1 MHRVVIALGGNAL
14 LRRGAPDTYEEMYA
28 AARTAAERIADVAAA
43 GWEVVVTHGNGPQV
57 GRILMQQEAAAKQ
70 VHPMPLDV
78 CGAESQGQIGY
89 LLQLTIGDVFFE
101 RGTERPVTTILTLTR
116 VRPQDPAFR
125 NPTKYVGPYLT
136 EAQAHRREEQRGWS
150 VKPDPHGGWRRVVP
164 SPKPYSI
171 VETPVIRQLIADGVI
186 VIAAGG
192 GGVPVIEKG
201 PRLIGKEGVVDKD
214 LAAAILAREVD
225 AEVLLILTDV
235 RRVQRG
241 FGSLMPEDI
250 ERMDLAEARRLLKKG
265 EFGRGSMGPKVEA
278 AVHFVGDGGSRAV
291 IADLAEAT
299 EALEGTAG
307 TEIVSGDA

>member
-1 MHRVVIALGGNAL
+1 M
-14 LRRGAPDTYEEMYA
+14 
-28 AARTAAERIADVAAA
+28 
-43 GWEVVVTHGNGPQV
+43 
-57 GRILMQQEAAAKQ
+57 
-70 VHPMPLDV
+70 
-78 CGAESQGQIGY
+78 
-89 LLQLTIGDVFFE
+89 
-101 RGTERPVTTILTLTR
+101 
-116 VRPQDPAFR
+116 
-125 NPTKYVGPYLT
+125 
-136 EAQAHRREEQRGWS
+136 
-150 VKPDPHGGWRRVVP
+150 P

-235 RRVQRG
+235 PRVQRG

-250 ERMDLAEARRLLKKG
+250 ERMDVAEARRLLKRG

-278 AVHFVGDGGSRAV
+278 AAHFVGEGGGRAV
-291 IADLAEAT
+291 IADLADAT
-299 EALEGTAG
+299 EALAGTAG
-307 TEIVSGDA
+307 TEIVAGGA